1 MIPDSCSRVLWNIS
15 SSLSIKSQEELTRP
29 VNNVFLLSVC
39 DKKVGF
45 PEILRGTEKK
55 IRLGDRNLR
64 LRSVFWSG

>member
-55 IRLGDRNLR
+55 FDLEIEI
-64 LRSVFWSG
+64 